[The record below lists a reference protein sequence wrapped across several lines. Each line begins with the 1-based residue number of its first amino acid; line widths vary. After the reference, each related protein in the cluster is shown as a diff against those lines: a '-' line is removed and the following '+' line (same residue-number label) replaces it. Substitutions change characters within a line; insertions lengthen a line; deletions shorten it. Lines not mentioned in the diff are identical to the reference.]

1 MTPIGRTGFKSF
13 LMQLVTVFLLRIRG
27 DTLPKKYE
35 VKWNF
40 HKFLIDKQGFPVAS
54 YSSEIEPDSSLL
66 IKLLESEL
74 KK

>member
-1 MTPIGRTGFKSF
+1 MR
-13 LMQLVTVFLLRIRG
+13 LVTGLLLKFRG
-27 DTLPKKYE
+27 DATPKPKD
-35 VKWNF
+35 VRWNF

-66 IKLLESEL
+66 TKLLESEL